1 MHKFIS
7 KIRPI
12 FFILFFVVLGFIIGV
27 MWVTFRKENWFLSEG
42 ILNEKFIRNMEEMDI
57 DRRALFFICLG
68 EKMRSFVLLFILSFS
83 VVNFWII
90 SLFFLI
96 SGIAVGSIIEL
107 LVIRYGMQGI
117 LMYLTMT
124 IPHGLFY
131 ALGFAVLG
139 CWCLKQEQNGTT
151 IQNKKIQKVRNLKNC
166 KALFFSFLFLVI
178 GIFLESYL
186 NPKIFLFF
194 I

>member
-1 MHKFIS
+1 MHKFIH

-12 FFILFFVVLGFIIGV
+12 FFVLFFLVLGFITGV
-27 MWVTFRKENWFLSEG
+27 VCIAFWKENWFLSEG

-57 DRRALFFICLG
+57 DRRALFFICLR

-83 VVNFWII
+83 VVNFFVVN
-90 SLFFLI
+90 LFFLI
-96 SGIAVGSIIEL
+96 SGIAVGSIVEL

-117 LMYLTMT
+117 LMYFTMT
-124 IPHGLFY
+124 FPHGMFY
-131 ALGFAVLG
+131 AFSFAVLG
-139 CWCLKQEQNGTT
+139 CWCLKQEQIGTT
-151 IQNKKIQKVRNLKNC
+151 LQNKKIHKVRNLKNC
-166 KALFFSFLFLVI
+166 KALFLSLLFLVI
-178 GIFLESYL
+178 GVFLESYL